1 MFLLIYSF
9 EGDGENSLSCK
20 EICHLEM
27 IFFIVK
33 LTCAYTQWYLFSGL
47 VILGKFVLILLLLAD
62 MIVSSGIQCMQ
73 KVSLECAPCLQKLL
87 LILLCK
93 QGL

>member
-1 MFLLIYSF
+1 MSFLTYSF

-33 LTCAYTQWYLFSGL
+33 FTSAYTQWCLFSGL
-47 VILGKFVLILLLLAD
+47 VILGKLILTLLLLPD
-62 MIVSSGIQCMQ
+62 IVSSGIHYAENQFRMCTLTPNAFAHP
-73 KVSLECAPCLQKLL
+73 SL
-87 LILLCK
+87 
-93 QGL
+93 